1 MSEILLD
8 VKNLKKYFKTN
19 AGMLHAVDDVSF
31 SIEKG
36 HTMGVVGESG
46 CGKSTLGRTLL
57 QLYEPTSGE
66 IDFKGKNI
74 ANLSKKE
81 FHQVRPKL
89 QMIFQDPYSSLN
101 GRMTVQQ
108 LIAEPLIVNKVCKNK
123 KEIQER
129 VSEIMDTVGLSERL
143 AMAYPHELDGG
154 RRQRIGVARALVVN
168 PEIIFADEPTG
179 NLDSRTS
186 EEIMGLMRRVVE
198 EKGQTLIMVT
208 HDNHLAEYA
217 DRIFHIKAAPVPLKM
232 QTPSV
237 LPDRRPSCSRQA
249 PAPRTWTPTGSLP
262 ARSPLHRSS

>member
-1 MSEILLD
+1 
-8 VKNLKKYFKTN
+8 
-19 AGMLHAVDDVSF
+19 MLHAVDDVSF

-108 LIAEPLIVNKVCKNK
+108 LIAEPLIVNKVCNNK

-129 VSEIMDTVGLSERL
+129 VSEIMDTVGL
-143 AMAYPHELDGG
+143 
-154 RRQRIGVARALVVN
+154 
-168 PEIIFADEPTG
+168 
-179 NLDSRTS
+179 
-186 EEIMGLMRRVVE
+186 
-198 EKGQTLIMVT
+198 
-208 HDNHLAEYA
+208 
-217 DRIFHIKAAPVPLKM
+217 
-232 QTPSV
+232 
-237 LPDRRPSCSRQA
+237 
-249 PAPRTWTPTGSLP
+249 
-262 ARSPLHRSS
+262 

>member
-1 MSEILLD
+1 MSEILLN

-31 SIEKG
+31 SIEQG

-81 FHQVRPKL
+81 FRQVRPKL

-154 RRQRIGVARALVVN
+154 RRQRIGVARALVLN
-168 PEIIFADEPTG
+168 PEFVVCDEPVSA
-179 NLDSRTS
+179 LDVTIQAQVLELLKQLKEEMGLSILFISHDLRVVYQMCNHVMIMQKGQFVEMGVP
-186 EEIMGLMRRVVE
+186 EEI
-198 EKGQTLIMVT
+198 
-208 HDNHLAEYA
+208 Y
-217 DRIFHIKAAPVPLKM
+217 FAPKDPYTKKLLE
-232 QTPSV
+232 S
-237 LPDRRPSCSRQA
+237 A
-249 PAPRTWTPTGSLP
+249 GIE
-262 ARSPLHRSS
+262 

>member
-1 MSEILLD
+1 MSEILLN

-31 SIEKG
+31 SIEQG

-81 FHQVRPKL
+81 FRQVRPKL

-129 VSEIMDTVGLSERL
+129 HRHRYEVNNAYREELAAKGMTIAGTSPDGHIVEMIEIPANPFFVGTQG
-143 AMAYPHELDGG
+143 H
-154 RRQRIGVARALVVN
+154 
-168 PEIIFADEPTG
+168 PEFK
-179 NLDSRTS
+179 SRP
-186 EEIMGLMRRVVE
+186 
-198 EKGQTLIMVT
+198 
-208 HDNHLAEYA
+208 NHAHPLF
-217 DRIFHIKAAPVPLKM
+217 RGFIKAAADKKQQKEETLN
-232 QTPSV
+232 Q
-237 LPDRRPSCSRQA
+237 Q
-249 PAPRTWTPTGSLP
+249 
-262 ARSPLHRSS
+262 